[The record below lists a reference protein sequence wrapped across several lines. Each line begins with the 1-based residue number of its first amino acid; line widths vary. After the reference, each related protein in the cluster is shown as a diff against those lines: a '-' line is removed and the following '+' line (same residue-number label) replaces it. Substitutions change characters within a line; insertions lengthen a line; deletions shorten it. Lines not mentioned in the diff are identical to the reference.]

1 MNEKKEFLIYLSIQ
15 KHLLNYSILNHPV
28 YSTLPVPVAMLYI
41 PFERKA
47 PAVTTKKSG
56 IATEVTYAFLRGGE
70 KKDVCVSTR
79 EPSARRSGNFK
90 RKNVKKKRLTLEP
103 YEYICLLACSSGQPI
118 EYP

>member
-1 MNEKKEFLIYLSIQ
+1 M
-15 KHLLNYSILNHPV
+15 NHPV
-28 YSTLPVPVAMLYI
+28 YSTLPVPVVRLYI

-47 PAVTTKKSG
+47 PAVTINAIG

-90 RKNVKKKRLTLEP
+90 RKNVKKKKT
-103 YEYICLLACSSGQPI
+103 YFGTI
-118 EYP
+118 